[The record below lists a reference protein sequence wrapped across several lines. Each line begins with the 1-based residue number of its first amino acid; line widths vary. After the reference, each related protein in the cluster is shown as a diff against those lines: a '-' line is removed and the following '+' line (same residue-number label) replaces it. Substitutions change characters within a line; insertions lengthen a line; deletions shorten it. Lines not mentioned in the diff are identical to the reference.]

1 MKKTLII
8 IGGPTAVGKTKLA
21 IKLAQKFQSEIISA
35 DSRQFYKELNIGVA
49 KPSKLDISKI
59 PHHFIGH
66 KSIHH
71 NYSVAEYEQDALLS
85 INKLFKKKDILFVC
99 GGSGLYI
106 DALCEGLHQFPEVK
120 NKVRQNLEKDLQK
133 KGLITLI
140 TELKKNDPTT
150 YKKIDTKNPRRV
162 IRALEIYRSSGKPYS
177 FYLQKKKKK
186 RNFNSLFFALQK
198 NREKLYTLINARV
211 ETMINDG
218 LLTEVKSLYPYKD
231 KKALQTIGYQEIFKY
246 LDQKTTITEA
256 IEEIKK
262 NTRRYAK
269 RQITWFKQKK
279 YHQIHKDQ
287 EVFELISQLI

>member
-21 IKLAQKFQSEIISA
+21 IKLAHQLQSYIISA

-49 KPSKLDISKI
+49 KPSKLDICKT

-66 KSIHH
+66 KSIH
-71 NYSVAEYEQDALLS
+71 NDYSVGEYEQDALLI
-85 INKLFKKKDILFVC
+85 INKLFKQKDILLVC

-106 DALCEGLHQFPEVK
+106 DALCEGLHQFPEINKTVK
-120 NKVRQNLEKDLQK
+120 KKLEEDLQK
-133 KGLITLI
+133 KGLITL
-140 TELKKNDPTT
+140 TKELKKNDPKT

-162 IRALEIYRSSGKPYS
+162 IRALEVYRSSGKPYS

-186 RNFNSLFFALQK
+186 RNFNTLFIALQK
-198 NREKLYTLINARV
+198 KRETLYRLINARV
-211 ETMINDG
+211 DKMIDDG
-218 LLTEVKSLYPYKD
+218 LLAEVKSLYPYKD

-246 LDQKTTITEA
+246 LDQKTTINEA
-256 IEEIKK
+256 VEEIKK

-269 RQITWFKQKK
+269 RQINWFKQKK
-279 YHQIHKDQ
+279 YYQIQ
-287 EVFELISQLI
+287 EEQEAFELMSQLI